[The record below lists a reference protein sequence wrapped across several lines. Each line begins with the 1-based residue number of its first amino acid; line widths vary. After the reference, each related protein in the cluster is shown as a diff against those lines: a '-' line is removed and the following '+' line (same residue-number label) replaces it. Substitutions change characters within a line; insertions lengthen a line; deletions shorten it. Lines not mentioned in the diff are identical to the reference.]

1 MPRNL
6 KNPVLKAKR
15 QSIAEFLAASVPDL
29 ADEATDAL
37 NDLVHATTE
46 TGKAGELVIKIKMKP
61 IGGKAGQMEIDADV
75 KTKLPAP
82 TRGKTL
88 LFATPDNNLQ
98 RTDPRQQTL
107 DGVRDVAAESAAQ
120 KELRQTPSATVTP
133 LRNVG

>member
-1 MPRNL
+1 MSKL

-15 QSIAEFLAASVPDL
+15 QSIAEFLAKSVPDL
-29 ADEATDAL
+29 EEEATDAL

-46 TGKAGELVIKIKMKP
+46 TGKAGELIIKIKMKP
-61 IGGKAGQMEIDADV
+61 VGGKAGQMEIDADV

-107 DGVRDVAAESAAQ
+107 DGVRDVAAESEAQ
-120 KELRQTPSATVTP
+120 KALRQTPAATVTP